1 MPLTKT
7 LCQLCHRLVRIVS
20 VPMPAPFKS
29 ECLEANCPI
38 NADCTRAGEFV
49 YQVSFAEQA

>member
-1 MPLTKT
+1 
-7 LCQLCHRLVRIVS
+7 
-20 VPMPAPFKS
+20 MPAPFKS